1 MLNVGVR
8 PTVSQ
13 TGIIRLEVNIFD
25 FEGDLYGKEMKVQL
39 LSRIRGE
46 HKFDTI
52 DELRLQ
58 LQKDKIT
65 AQHFLE
71 KDQLKGNI

>member
-1 MLNVGVR
+1 
-8 PTVSQ
+8 
-13 TGIIRLEVNIFD
+13 
-25 FEGDLYGKEMKVQL
+25 MKVQL